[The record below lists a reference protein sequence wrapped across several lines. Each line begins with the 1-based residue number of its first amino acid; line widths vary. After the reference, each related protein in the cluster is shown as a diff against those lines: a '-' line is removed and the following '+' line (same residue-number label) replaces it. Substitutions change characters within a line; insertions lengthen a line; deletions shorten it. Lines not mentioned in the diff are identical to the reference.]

1 MKTVLLLTW
10 AETPAFT
17 AMKANILPLAKA
29 RGWAVHAFALG
40 GMDTTAD
47 KLVKAWNP
55 DGCIV
60 YAAKPNG
67 LSGNFGAWRKPVV
80 TISAPQPMRGISA
93 VEHDSHMTGTLAAR
107 ELLSLEMENFAF
119 FSDTVQMPW
128 TEARFSSFSDEI
140 KRHELPVRR
149 YMRGSVGD
157 WLVSL
162 PKPCGIFAA
171 NDLMAERIVSEA
183 ANRGIAIPNDIAI
196 VGCDDDPLICEH
208 SETTISSIR
217 PDFSQCASLAVDA
230 LACAIEGRRCSSCR
244 IYGDVGVTR
253 RASTRP
259 TAGSAR
265 QIARVLEYIRLNARN
280 GLVASDVLSLLG
292 GSRRSAEI
300 RFRKATGHS
309 ILDEIQSVRLAE
321 VERLLADP
329 LVSIGVIAS
338 RVGYGSENFLA
349 RIFKRTHGMT
359 MREWRRQNR
368 PPTAAVS
375 ITQFS
380 RSPRASCGR

>member
-1 MKTVLLLTW
+1 MKTILLLTW
-10 AETPAFT
+10 AESPAFA
-17 AMKANILPLAKA
+17 AMKANILPLAKE

-40 GMDTTAD
+40 GMDTTAA
-47 KLVKAWNP
+47 KLVRAWNP

-67 LSGNFGAWRKPVV
+67 LSGNFGAWRRPVV
-80 TISAPQPMRGISA
+80 TIGAPQPMRGIPA
-93 VEHDSHMTGTLAAR
+93 VAHDSRMTGILAAR
-107 ELLSLEMENFAF
+107 ELLNLEMDNFAF
-119 FSDTVQMPW
+119 FSDTMKMPW
-128 TEARFSSFSDEI
+128 TETRFAAFADEM
-140 KRHELPVRR
+140 KRHGLPVMR
-149 YMRGSVGD
+149 YERGSVGD
-157 WLVSL
+157 WLASL
-162 PKPCGIFAA
+162 PKPCGLFTA
-171 NDLMAERIVSEA
+171 NDLMAERVVSEA
-183 ANRGIAIPNDIAI
+183 ASRGIAIPNDIAI

-217 PDFSQCASLAVDA
+217 QDFPQCASLAVDA
-230 LACAIEGRRCSSCR
+230 LACAMEGRGCGGRR

-259 TAGSAR
+259 TAGGAR
-265 QIARVLEYIRLNARN
+265 QIARALEHIRLNARN

-309 ILDEIQSVRLAE
+309 ILDEIQSARLAE
-321 VERLLADP
+321 AERLLADP

-338 RVGYGSENFLA
+338 RVGYGSINFLA

-359 MREWRRQNR
+359 MREWRRQIHA
-368 PPTAAVS
+368 T
-375 ITQFS
+375 
-380 RSPRASCGR
+380 